1 MNNGHILILLKKEM
15 ERGALAGKG
24 GWFGRE

>member
-1 MNNGHILILLKKEM
+1 M

-24 GWFGRE
+24 GWFGRAWPKPNTKTWNIL